1 MGGRLEALPFLNGD
15 EYGSRCTPPCH
26 YLRSVYKA
34 GIKKFAETCFR
45 ILNCS
50 CLHDVCLLITSLM
63 SGFIFREGFVKPG
76 RQFVLLAVE

>member
-26 YLRSVYKA
+26 HLRSVRKA
-34 GIKKFAETCFR
+34 GIKKFAEACFR
-45 ILNCS
+45 ILNWP
-50 CLHDVCLLITSLM
+50 CLHDACLLITSLM
-63 SGFIFREGFVKPG
+63 TSFIFRGRFVKAG